1 MSQVERY
8 DVFVLG
14 SENDTALSVGD
25 GAAVSVGDGAAV
37 SEESLLTVTV
47 QDQVEVLLFDLP

>member
-14 SENDTALSVGD
+14 SENDMALSVGD
-25 GAAVSVGDGAAV
+25 GPAV
-37 SEESLLTVTV
+37 SEDSLLTVTV
-47 QDQVEVLLFDLP
+47 QDQEEVLLFDLS